1 MLPDKVL
8 QWVSTLKVKKI
19 PQTREVPFL
28 DLNMNFQGA
37 LSVMRKICPGLI
49 FSRELTKV
57 S

>member
-37 LSVMRKICPGLI
+37 LSVMRKIFSGLI
-49 FSRELTKV
+49 FPHELTKV